1 MGKLKI
7 TTLSIRLCCVEQNL
21 SAGQFIRKKIVFYV
35 TSGSNAQQ
43 VDRTL
48 TNGCKLTKFF
58 WSYKKEI
65 FIFGQMGRESVFD
78 VCDVITSYIT
88 RSQWKSINS
97 ITACNKIVRSPP
109 VLSCDLPPSV
119 VTESLMTCV
128 KSIVMR

>member
-43 VDRTL
+43 VDRTV

-58 WSYKKEI
+58 DHIKKKYLFLDKWGEKVCL
-65 FIFGQMGRESVFD
+65 MSV
-78 VCDVITSYIT
+78 
-88 RSQWKSINS
+88 
-97 ITACNKIVRSPP
+97 
-109 VLSCDLPPSV
+109 
-119 VTESLMTCV
+119 M
-128 KSIVMR
+128 